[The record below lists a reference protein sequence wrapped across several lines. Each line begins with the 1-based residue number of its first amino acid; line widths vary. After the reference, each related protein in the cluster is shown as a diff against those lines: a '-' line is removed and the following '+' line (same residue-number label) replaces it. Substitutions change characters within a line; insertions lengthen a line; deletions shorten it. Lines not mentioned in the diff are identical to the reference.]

1 MTMETF
7 DFAFLER
14 FDVPVKAYE
23 TGDVIFSAEEK
34 GYEMFVVLSGR
45 INITFAGIVLESVRP
60 SGIFG
65 ELALIDQA
73 PRSANAVAAEA
84 ARLAVIDEALFVQMV
99 VENPLFSLYVMRQ
112 LARRIRQMNKSL

>member
-14 FDVPVKAYE
+14 FDVPVKSYE
-23 TGDVIFSAEEK
+23 AGEAIFSAEEK